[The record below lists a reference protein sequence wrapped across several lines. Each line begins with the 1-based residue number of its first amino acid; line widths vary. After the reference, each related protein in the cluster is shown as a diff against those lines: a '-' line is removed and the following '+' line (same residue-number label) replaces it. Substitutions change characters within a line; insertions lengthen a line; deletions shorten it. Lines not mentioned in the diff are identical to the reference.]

1 MSNTI
6 RQTTIYP
13 AKIELTERDQY
24 NDYSV
29 VCDYTLIVED
39 KNAGYFRRFN
49 LGTDK
54 AKAIRAYDVAVSAIY
69 RAQAQAQAA

>member
-1 MSNTI
+1 MNTI

-29 VCDYTLIVED
+29 RCDYTLEVND
-39 KNAGYFRRFN
+39 PKAGYFRRFD

-54 AKAIRAYDVAVSAIY
+54 AKAIHAYDVAVASIHRSHAL
-69 RAQAQAQAA
+69 AA